1 MTNPNIENQSVSD
14 IFIKSQLSINQLNH
28 ILINNSYIINSID
41 KKGETLLSYAIN
53 NNNYKLCNLLLNNP
67 KLNLYYKDNNGN
79 SYLHLA
85 VKNQNEKIIKKLIEK
100 DTNLNYKNNFGNT
113 PLQMAYE
120 YGNKSIIQLLNN
132 YGMKNLIR
140 NNEHKLKT
148 KSKAKK
154 ITNDNKKS
162 NIALKS
168 NKSEFKL
175 LKYNNKSQ
183 KRKNGNDNINSNNQK
198 DKSMMISK
206 YCKYYKSNPHFL
218 INNKTSNEMNKN
230 NISNSILTSRR
241 RIKNNIKCLK
251 SNLTK
256 DEEGD
261 QISGTNINNLLNYTS
276 KDTKFITDSKE
287 KSNNV
292 EDISSFNISQS
303 SDSKNNCNEK
313 EKNNINRDNNND
325 LRRKYII
332 YDTSYM
338 KDDIEKQNSFENNH
352 KSYINLNK
360 FNTIIQK
367 KYFQLNTDNNYKEN
381 NKKCKLLSNQSNKNN
396 LKKANQIATNKI
408 INKTIGITKLKNQ
421 NSFNNK
427 INIKNNNNSNKKE
440 KKNNKIYHILKKRNL
455 KRGEIFNLSQNK
467 KENKNKNNLN
477 LDYNKERNQIDENG
491 LTMNSSKLLKDF
503 LSQINMG
510 KYISILAF
518 NGFDDINLILEQSKN
533 GNSSIQDSELKEA
546 GIKIP
551 GDRAK
556 ILIRIQEL
564 SNNFGFP
571 IPKEV
576 YYSIKND
583 KNILQDQHIIKLR
596 KWLENLKIEKYLYNF
611 IDNGYNSIELL
622 LIQMISS
629 NPLTNE
635 ILKEEIKID
644 KIGYRSRIINKLKE
658 DSKSFINELKL
669 NMIIVSRDEGKC
681 INKYKNCQCI
691 IL

>member
-1 MTNPNIENQSVSD
+1 MINPNIENQSESN
-14 IFIKSQLSINQLNH
+14 IFIKSQLPINQLNH
-28 ILINNSYIINSID
+28 ILNNNSYIINLID

-53 NNNYKLCNLLLNNP
+53 NNNYKLCDLLLNNP

-85 VKNQNEKIIKKLIEK
+85 VKNQNEKTIKKLIEK
-100 DTNLNYKNNFGNT
+100 DINLNYKNNFGNT
-113 PLQMAYE
+113 PLQIAYE
-120 YGNKSIIQLLNN
+120 YGNKTIIQILNN
-132 YGMKNLIR
+132 YGMNNLIR
-140 NNEHKLKT
+140 NNEHKLGTKVKT
-148 KSKAKK
+148 RKISNNNKK
-154 ITNDNKKS
+154 I
-162 NIALKS
+162 NILAKTLKS

-175 LKYNNKSQ
+175 LKNSIKSP
-183 KRKNGNDNINSNNQK
+183 KRKNANDNINNNNQK
-198 DKSMMISK
+198 DKSMMISQ

-218 INNKTSNEMNKN
+218 IHNKTSNEKKRSNIPNKL
-230 NISNSILTSRR
+230 LTSRR
-241 RIKNNIKCLK
+241 KFKNNIKCFK
-251 SNLTK
+251 NSLTK
-256 DEEGD
+256 DEEREE
-261 QISGTNINNLLNYTS
+261 ISKTDNNLLNYTS
-276 KDTKFITDSKE
+276 KDTKFITDAKE

-292 EDISSFNISQS
+292 EDISSFIISQS
-303 SDSKNNCNEK
+303 SDSKNNYNGK
-313 EKNNINRDNNND
+313 EKNNTIKN

-338 KDDIEKQNSFENNH
+338 KDEREKQNSFENKN
-352 KSYINLNK
+352 KSSINLNK
-360 FNTIIQK
+360 FNTIIQN
-367 KYFQLNTDNNYKEN
+367 KYAQLNTDSNYKEN
-381 NKKCKLLSNQSNKNN
+381 IKYKILNNQSNKKN
-396 LKKANQIATNKI
+396 LKKTNQIITNKI
-408 INKTIGITKLKNQ
+408 INKTIGIVKLKNQ

-427 INIKNNNNSNKKE
+427 INIKNNSNIKE
-440 KKNNKIYHILKKRNL
+440 KKNNKIYYILKKRNL

-467 KENKNKNNLN
+467 KENNNKLY
-477 LDYNKERNQIDENG
+477 LDCNKERNQIDENG

-533 GNSSIQDSELKEA
+533 GSSSIQDSELKEA
-546 GIKIP
+546 GIIIP

-564 SNNFGFP
+564 SNNFEFP

-576 YYSIKND
+576 YYSIKNY
-583 KNILQDQHIIKLR
+583 KNILDDQNIIKLR
-596 KWLENLKIEKYLYNF
+596 KWLENLKIEKYLNNF

-644 KIGYRSRIINKLKE
+644 KVGYRSRIINKLKE
-658 DSKSFINELKL
+658 DSKNFINDLKL
-669 NMIIVSRDEGKC
+669 NMLIVSKDEGEY
-681 INKYKNCQCI
+681 ISKYNNCQCI

>member
-1 MTNPNIENQSVSD
+1 MINPNIENQSESN
-14 IFIKSQLSINQLNH
+14 IFIKSQLPINQLNH
-28 ILINNSYIINSID
+28 ILNNNSYIINLID

-53 NNNYKLCNLLLNNP
+53 NNNYKLCDLLLNNP

-85 VKNQNEKIIKKLIEK
+85 VKNQNEKTIKKLIEK
-100 DTNLNYKNNFGNT
+100 DINLNYKNNFGNT
-113 PLQMAYE
+113 PLQIAYE
-120 YGNKSIIQLLNN
+120 YGNKTIIQILNN
-132 YGMKNLIR
+132 YGMNNLIR
-140 NNEHKLKT
+140 NNEHKLGTKVKT
-148 KSKAKK
+148 RKISNNNKK
-154 ITNDNKKS
+154 I
-162 NIALKS
+162 NILAKTLKS

-175 LKYNNKSQ
+175 LKNSIKSP
-183 KRKNGNDNINSNNQK
+183 KRKNANDNINNNNQK
-198 DKSMMISK
+198 DKSMMISQ

-218 INNKTSNEMNKN
+218 IHNKTSNEKKRSNIPNKL
-230 NISNSILTSRR
+230 LTSRR
-241 RIKNNIKCLK
+241 KFKNNIKCFK
-251 SNLTK
+251 NSLTK
-256 DEEGD
+256 DEEREE
-261 QISGTNINNLLNYTS
+261 ISKTDNNLLNYTS
-276 KDTKFITDSKE
+276 KDTKFITDAKE

-292 EDISSFNISQS
+292 EDISSFIISQS
-303 SDSKNNCNEK
+303 SDSKNNYNGK
-313 EKNNINRDNNND
+313 EKNNTIKN

-338 KDDIEKQNSFENNH
+338 KDEREKQNSFENKN
-352 KSYINLNK
+352 KSSINLNK
-360 FNTIIQK
+360 FNTIIQN
-367 KYFQLNTDNNYKEN
+367 KYAQLNTDSNYKEN
-381 NKKCKLLSNQSNKNN
+381 IKYKILNNQSNKKN
-396 LKKANQIATNKI
+396 LKKTNQIITNKI
-408 INKTIGITKLKNQ
+408 INKTIGIVKLKNQ

-427 INIKNNNNSNKKE
+427 INIKNNNNSNINE
-440 KKNNKIYHILKKRNL
+440 KKNNKIYYILKKRNL

-467 KENKNKNNLN
+467 KENNNKLY
-477 LDYNKERNQIDENG
+477 LDCNKERNQIDENG

-533 GNSSIQDSELKEA
+533 GSSSIQDSELKEA
-546 GIKIP
+546 GIIIP

-564 SNNFGFP
+564 SNNFEFP

-576 YYSIKND
+576 YYSIKNY
-583 KNILQDQHIIKLR
+583 KNILDDQNIIKLR
-596 KWLENLKIEKYLYNF
+596 KWLENLKIEKYLNNF

-622 LIQMISS
+622 FIQMISS

-644 KIGYRSRIINKLKE
+644 KVGYRSRIINKLKE
-658 DSKSFINELKL
+658 DSKNFINDLKL
-669 NMIIVSRDEGKC
+669 NMLIVSKDEGEY
-681 INKYKNCQCI
+681 ISKYNNCQCI

>member
-1 MTNPNIENQSVSD
+1 MINPNIENQSESN
-14 IFIKSQLSINQLNH
+14 IFIKSQLPINQLNH
-28 ILINNSYIINSID
+28 ILNNNSYIINLID

-53 NNNYKLCNLLLNNP
+53 NNNYKLCDLLLNNP

-85 VKNQNEKIIKKLIEK
+85 VKNQNEKTIKKLIEK
-100 DTNLNYKNNFGNT
+100 DINLNYKNNFGNT
-113 PLQMAYE
+113 PLQIAYE
-120 YGNKSIIQLLNN
+120 YGNKTIIQILNN
-132 YGMKNLIR
+132 YGMNNLIR
-140 NNEHKLKT
+140 NNEHKLGTKVKT
-148 KSKAKK
+148 RKISNNNKK
-154 ITNDNKKS
+154 I
-162 NIALKS
+162 NILAKTLKS

-175 LKYNNKSQ
+175 LKNSIKSP
-183 KRKNGNDNINSNNQK
+183 KRKNANDNINNNNQK
-198 DKSMMISK
+198 DKSMMISQ

-218 INNKTSNEMNKN
+218 IHNKTSNEKKRSNIPNKL
-230 NISNSILTSRR
+230 LTSRR
-241 RIKNNIKCLK
+241 KFKNNIKCFK
-251 SNLTK
+251 NSLTK
-256 DEEGD
+256 DEEREE
-261 QISGTNINNLLNYTS
+261 ISKTDNNLLNYTS
-276 KDTKFITDSKE
+276 KDTKFITDAKE

-292 EDISSFNISQS
+292 EDISSFIISQS
-303 SDSKNNCNEK
+303 SDSKNNYNGK
-313 EKNNINRDNNND
+313 EKNNTNNN

-338 KDDIEKQNSFENNH
+338 KDEREKQNSFENKN
-352 KSYINLNK
+352 KSSINLNK
-360 FNTIIQK
+360 FNTIIQN
-367 KYFQLNTDNNYKEN
+367 KYAQLNTDSNYKEN
-381 NKKCKLLSNQSNKNN
+381 IKYKILNNQSNKKN
-396 LKKANQIATNKI
+396 LKKTNQIITNKI
-408 INKTIGITKLKNQ
+408 INKTIGIVKLKNQ

-427 INIKNNNNSNKKE
+427 INIKNNSNIKE
-440 KKNNKIYHILKKRNL
+440 KKNNKIYYILKKRNL

-467 KENKNKNNLN
+467 KENNNKLY
-477 LDYNKERNQIDENG
+477 LDCNKERNQIDENG

-533 GNSSIQDSELKEA
+533 GSSSIQDSELKEA
-546 GIKIP
+546 GIIIP

-564 SNNFGFP
+564 SNNFEFP

-576 YYSIKND
+576 YYSIKNY
-583 KNILQDQHIIKLR
+583 KNILDDQNIIKLR
-596 KWLENLKIEKYLYNF
+596 KWLENLKIEKYLNNF

-644 KIGYRSRIINKLKE
+644 KVGYRSRIINKLKE
-658 DSKSFINELKL
+658 DSKNFINDLKL
-669 NMIIVSRDEGKC
+669 NMLIVSKDEGEY
-681 INKYKNCQCI
+681 ISKYNNCQCI

>member
-1 MTNPNIENQSVSD
+1 MINPNFENKSEPD
-14 IFIKSQLSINQLNH
+14 IFIKSQLPINQLNH
-28 ILINNSYIINSID
+28 ILINSID

-53 NNNYKLCNLLLNNP
+53 NNNYKLCDLLLNNP
-67 KLNLYYKDNNGN
+67 KLNLDYKDNNGN

-85 VKNQNEKIIKKLIEK
+85 VKNQNEKIINNLIEK
-100 DTNLNYKNNFGNT
+100 DINLNNKNNFGKT
-113 PLQMAYE
+113 PLQIAYE
-120 YGNKSIIQLLNN
+120 YGNKSIIKILNN
-132 YGMKNLIR
+132 YAMNILMR
-140 NNEHKLKT
+140 NNEHKLSTKFKT
-148 KSKAKK
+148 R
-154 ITNDNKKS
+154 ITTNYNKKS
-162 NIALKS
+162 NISTKTLKN

-175 LKYNNKSQ
+175 LKYNLKSP
-183 KRKNGNDNINSNNQK
+183 KRNNDNDYINNNNQK
-198 DKSMMISK
+198 ENRMLSK
-206 YCKYYKSNPHFL
+206 YCNFYKSNPHFL
-218 INNKTSNEMNKN
+218 IKSSNEMNRY

-241 RIKNNIKCLK
+241 ENKNNIKSLK

-256 DEEGD
+256 DEEGEE
-261 QISGTNINNLLNYTS
+261 ISKTDNNNLLNYTS
-276 KDTKFITDSKE
+276 KDTKFITDAKE
-287 KSNNV
+287 KSNIV
-292 EDISSFNISQS
+292 DDMSSSFIISQS
-303 SDSKNNCNEK
+303 SDSKNIY
-313 EKNNINRDNNND
+313 NNINRDNNYD
-325 LRRKYII
+325 LKRKYII

-338 KDDIEKQNSFENNH
+338 KDERENIN

-360 FNTIIQK
+360 FNTIIQN
-367 KYFQLNTDNNYKEN
+367 KYFQLNTDNNNYKEN
-381 NKKCKLLSNQSNKNN
+381 NNYKIYQTNKNN
-396 LKKANQIATNKI
+396 LKKSNQINKNKI

-421 NSFNNK
+421 NSFNSK
-427 INIKNNNNSNKKE
+427 INTKINNSNKKE
-440 KKNNKIYHILKKRNL
+440 KKNIKIYHILKKRNL

-467 KENKNKNNLN
+467 KDNKNK
-477 LDYNKERNQIDENG
+477 IDENG
-491 LTMNSSKLLKDF
+491 LTLNSSKLLKDF
-503 LSQINMG
+503 LSQINMD
-510 KYISILAF
+510 KYISLLAF
-518 NGFDDINLILEQSKN
+518 NGFDDINLILQSKN

-564 SNNFGFP
+564 SHNFDFK

-583 KNILQDQHIIKLR
+583 KNIIDDQNIIKLR
-596 KWLENLKIEKYLYNF
+596 KWLENLKIEKYLNNF

-669 NMIIVSRDEGKC
+669 NVLIVSRDDEGKC
-681 INKYKNCQCI
+681 ASKYNNCQCI

>member
-1 MTNPNIENQSVSD
+1 MTNPNFENKSEPD
-14 IFIKSQLSINQLNH
+14 IFIKSQLPINQLNH

-53 NNNYKLCNLLLNNP
+53 NNNYKLCDLLLNNP
-67 KLNLYYKDNNGN
+67 KLNLDYKDNNGN

-85 VKNQNEKIIKKLIEK
+85 VKNQNEKIINNLIEK
-100 DTNLNYKNNFGNT
+100 DINLNNKNNFGKT
-113 PLQMAYE
+113 PLQIAYE
-120 YGNKSIIQLLNN
+120 YGNKSIIKILNN
-132 YGMKNLIR
+132 YAMNILMR
-140 NNEHKLKT
+140 NNEHKLSTKFKT
-148 KSKAKK
+148 RKT
-154 ITNDNKKS
+154 TNDNKKS
-162 NIALKS
+162 NISTKTLKN

-175 LKYNNKSQ
+175 LKYNLKSP
-183 KRKNGNDNINSNNQK
+183 KRNNDNDYINNNNQK
-198 DKSMMISK
+198 ENRMLSK
-206 YCKYYKSNPHFL
+206 YCNFYKSNPHFL
-218 INNKTSNEMNKN
+218 IKSSNEMNRY

-241 RIKNNIKCLK
+241 ENKNNIKSLK

-256 DEEGD
+256 DEEGEE
-261 QISGTNINNLLNYTS
+261 ISKTDNNNLLNYTS
-276 KDTKFITDSKE
+276 KDTKFITDAKE
-287 KSNNV
+287 KSNIV
-292 EDISSFNISQS
+292 DDMSSSFIISQS
-303 SDSKNNCNEK
+303 SDSKNIY
-313 EKNNINRDNNND
+313 NNINRDNNYD
-325 LRRKYII
+325 LKRKYII

-338 KDDIEKQNSFENNH
+338 KDERENIN

-360 FNTIIQK
+360 FNTIIQN
-367 KYFQLNTDNNYKEN
+367 KYFQLNTDNNNYKEN
-381 NKKCKLLSNQSNKNN
+381 NNYKIYQTNKNN
-396 LKKANQIATNKI
+396 LKKSNQINKNKI

-421 NSFNNK
+421 NSFNSK
-427 INIKNNNNSNKKE
+427 INTKINNSNKKE
-440 KKNNKIYHILKKRNL
+440 KKNIKIYHILKKRNL

-467 KENKNKNNLN
+467 KDNKNK
-477 LDYNKERNQIDENG
+477 IDENG
-491 LTMNSSKLLKDF
+491 LTLNSSKLLKDF
-503 LSQINMG
+503 LSQINMD
-510 KYISILAF
+510 KYISLLAF

-564 SNNFGFP
+564 SHNFDFK

-583 KNILQDQHIIKLR
+583 KNIIDDQNIIKLR
-596 KWLENLKIEKYLYNF
+596 KWLENLKIEKYLNNF

-669 NMIIVSRDEGKC
+669 NVLIVSRDDEGKC
-681 INKYKNCQCI
+681 ASKYNNCQCI

>member
-1 MTNPNIENQSVSD
+1 MTNPNFENKTEPD
-14 IFIKSQLSINQLNH
+14 IFIKSQLPINQLNH

-53 NNNYKLCNLLLNNP
+53 NNNYKLCDLLLNNP
-67 KLNLYYKDNNGN
+67 KLNLDYKDNNGN

-85 VKNQNEKIIKKLIEK
+85 VKNQNEKIINNLIEK
-100 DTNLNYKNNFGNT
+100 DINLNNKNNFGKT
-113 PLQMAYE
+113 PLQIAYE
-120 YGNKSIIQLLNN
+120 YGNKSIIKILNN
-132 YGMKNLIR
+132 YAMNILMR
-140 NNEHKLKT
+140 NNEHKLSTKFKT
-148 KSKAKK
+148 RKT
-154 ITNDNKKS
+154 TNDNKKS
-162 NIALKS
+162 NISTKTLKN

-175 LKYNNKSQ
+175 LKYNLKSP
-183 KRKNGNDNINSNNQK
+183 KRNNDNDYINNNNQK
-198 DKSMMISK
+198 ENRMLSK
-206 YCKYYKSNPHFL
+206 YCNFYKSNPHFL
-218 INNKTSNEMNKN
+218 IKSSNEMNRY

-241 RIKNNIKCLK
+241 ENKNNIKSLK

-256 DEEGD
+256 DEEGEE
-261 QISGTNINNLLNYTS
+261 ISKTDNNNLLNYTS
-276 KDTKFITDSKE
+276 KDTKFITDAKE
-287 KSNNV
+287 KSNIV
-292 EDISSFNISQS
+292 DDMSSSFIISQS
-303 SDSKNNCNEK
+303 SDSKNIY
-313 EKNNINRDNNND
+313 NNINRDNNYD
-325 LRRKYII
+325 LKRKYII

-338 KDDIEKQNSFENNH
+338 KDERENIN

-360 FNTIIQK
+360 FNTIIQN
-367 KYFQLNTDNNYKEN
+367 KYFQLNTDNNNYKEN
-381 NKKCKLLSNQSNKNN
+381 NNYKIYQTNKNN
-396 LKKANQIATNKI
+396 LKKSNQINKNKI

-421 NSFNNK
+421 NSFNSK
-427 INIKNNNNSNKKE
+427 INTKINNSNKKE
-440 KKNNKIYHILKKRNL
+440 KKNIKIYHILKKRNL

-467 KENKNKNNLN
+467 KDNKNK
-477 LDYNKERNQIDENG
+477 IDENG
-491 LTMNSSKLLKDF
+491 LTLNSSKLLKDF
-503 LSQINMG
+503 LSQINMD
-510 KYISILAF
+510 KYISLLAF

-551 GDRAK
+551 GDIAK

-564 SNNFGFP
+564 SHNFDFK

-583 KNILQDQHIIKLR
+583 KNIIDDQNIIKLR
-596 KWLENLKIEKYLYNF
+596 KWLENLKIEKYLNNF

-669 NMIIVSRDEGKC
+669 NVLIVSRDDEGKC
-681 INKYKNCQCI
+681 ASKYNNCQCI

>member
-1 MTNPNIENQSVSD
+1 MTNPNFENKSEPD
-14 IFIKSQLSINQLNH
+14 IFIKSQLPINQLNH

-53 NNNYKLCNLLLNNP
+53 NNNYKLCDLLLNNP
-67 KLNLYYKDNNGN
+67 KLNLDYIDNNGN

-85 VKNQNEKIIKKLIEK
+85 VKNQNEKIINNLIEK
-100 DTNLNYKNNFGNT
+100 DINLNNKNNFGKT
-113 PLQMAYE
+113 PLQIAYE
-120 YGNKSIIQLLNN
+120 YGNKSIIKILNN
-132 YGMKNLIR
+132 YAMNILMR
-140 NNEHKLKT
+140 NNEHKLSTKFKT
-148 KSKAKK
+148 RKT
-154 ITNDNKKS
+154 TNDNKKS
-162 NIALKS
+162 NISTKTLKN

-175 LKYNNKSQ
+175 LKYNLKSP
-183 KRKNGNDNINSNNQK
+183 KRNNDNDYINNNNQK
-198 DKSMMISK
+198 ENRMLSK
-206 YCKYYKSNPHFL
+206 YCNFYKSNPHFL
-218 INNKTSNEMNKN
+218 IKSSNEMNRY

-241 RIKNNIKCLK
+241 ENKNNIKSLK

-256 DEEGD
+256 DEEGEE
-261 QISGTNINNLLNYTS
+261 ISKTDNNNLLNYTS
-276 KDTKFITDSKE
+276 KDTKFITDAKE
-287 KSNNV
+287 KSNIV
-292 EDISSFNISQS
+292 DDMSSSFIISQS
-303 SDSKNNCNEK
+303 SDSKNIY
-313 EKNNINRDNNND
+313 NNINRDNNYD
-325 LRRKYII
+325 LKRKYII

-338 KDDIEKQNSFENNH
+338 KDERENIN

-360 FNTIIQK
+360 FNTIIQN
-367 KYFQLNTDNNYKEN
+367 KYFQLNTDNNNYKEN
-381 NKKCKLLSNQSNKNN
+381 NNYKIYQTNKNN
-396 LKKANQIATNKI
+396 LKKSNQINKNKI

-421 NSFNNK
+421 NSFNSK
-427 INIKNNNNSNKKE
+427 INTKINNSNKKE
-440 KKNNKIYHILKKRNL
+440 KKNIKIYHILKKRNL

-467 KENKNKNNLN
+467 KDNKNK
-477 LDYNKERNQIDENG
+477 IDENG
-491 LTMNSSKLLKDF
+491 LTLNSSKLLKDF
-503 LSQINMG
+503 LSQINMD
-510 KYISILAF
+510 KYISLLAF

-564 SNNFGFP
+564 SHNFDFK

-583 KNILQDQHIIKLR
+583 KNIIDDQNIIKLR
-596 KWLENLKIEKYLYNF
+596 KWLENLKIEKYLNNF

-669 NMIIVSRDEGKC
+669 NVLIVSRDDEGKC
-681 INKYKNCQCI
+681 VSKYNNCQCI

>member
-1 MTNPNIENQSVSD
+1 MINPNIENQSESN
-14 IFIKSQLSINQLNH
+14 IFIKSQLPINQLNH
-28 ILINNSYIINSID
+28 ILNNNSYIINLID

-53 NNNYKLCNLLLNNP
+53 NNNYKLCDLLLNNP

-85 VKNQNEKIIKKLIEK
+85 VKNQNEKTIKKLIEK
-100 DTNLNYKNNFGNT
+100 DINLNYKNNFGNT
-113 PLQMAYE
+113 PLQIAYE
-120 YGNKSIIQLLNN
+120 YGNKSIIQILNN
-132 YGMKNLIR
+132 YGMNNLIR
-140 NNEHKLKT
+140 NNEHKLGTKVKT
-148 KSKAKK
+148 RKISNNNKK
-154 ITNDNKKS
+154 I
-162 NIALKS
+162 NILAKTLKS

-175 LKYNNKSQ
+175 LKNSIKSP
-183 KRKNGNDNINSNNQK
+183 KRKNANDNINNNNQK
-198 DKSMMISK
+198 DKSMMISQ

-218 INNKTSNEMNKN
+218 IHNKTSNEKKRS
-230 NISNSILTSRR
+230 NIPNTLLTSRR
-241 RIKNNIKCLK
+241 KFKNNIKSFK
-251 SNLTK
+251 NSLTK
-256 DEEGD
+256 DEEREEVSKTD
-261 QISGTNINNLLNYTS
+261 NNLLNYTS
-276 KDTKFITDSKE
+276 KDTKFITDAKE

-292 EDISSFNISQS
+292 EDISSFIISQS
-303 SDSKNNCNEK
+303 SDSKNNYNGK
-313 EKNNINRDNNND
+313 EKNNTNTDNNNF
-325 LRRKYII
+325 RRKYII
-332 YDTSYM
+332 YNTSYM
-338 KDDIEKQNSFENNH
+338 KDEREKLNSFENKN
-352 KSYINLNK
+352 KSSINLNK
-360 FNTIIQK
+360 FNTIIQN
-367 KYFQLNTDNNYKEN
+367 KYAQLNTDSNYKEN
-381 NKKCKLLSNQSNKNN
+381 IKYKILNNQSNKKN
-396 LKKANQIATNKI
+396 LKKTNQINTNKI
-408 INKTIGITKLKNQ
+408 INKTIGIVKLKNQ

-427 INIKNNNNSNKKE
+427 INIKNNNNSNIKE
-440 KKNNKIYHILKKRNL
+440 KKNNKIYYILKKRNL

-467 KENKNKNNLN
+467 KENNNKLY

-533 GNSSIQDSELKEA
+533 GSSSIQDSELKEA
-546 GIKIP
+546 GIIIP

-564 SNNFGFP
+564 SNNFEFP

-576 YYSIKND
+576 YYSIKNY
-583 KNILQDQHIIKLR
+583 KNILDDQNIIKLR
-596 KWLENLKIEKYLYNF
+596 KWLENLKIEKYLNNF

-644 KIGYRSRIINKLKE
+644 KVGYRSRIINKLKE
-658 DSKSFINELKL
+658 DSKNFINDLKL
-669 NMIIVSRDEGKC
+669 NMLIVSKDEGEY
-681 INKYKNCQCI
+681 ISKYNNCQCI

>member
-1 MTNPNIENQSVSD
+1 MINPNIENQSESN
-14 IFIKSQLSINQLNH
+14 IFIKSQLPINQLNH
-28 ILINNSYIINSID
+28 ILNNNSYIINLID

-53 NNNYKLCNLLLNNP
+53 NNNYKLCDLLLNNP

-85 VKNQNEKIIKKLIEK
+85 VKNQNEKTIKKLIEK
-100 DTNLNYKNNFGNT
+100 DINLNYKNNFGKT
-113 PLQMAYE
+113 PLQIAYE
-120 YGNKSIIQLLNN
+120 YGNKTIIQILNN
-132 YGMKNLIR
+132 YGMNNLIR
-140 NNEHKLKT
+140 NNEHKLGTKVKT
-148 KSKAKK
+148 RKISNNNKK
-154 ITNDNKKS
+154 I
-162 NIALKS
+162 NILAKTLKS

-175 LKYNNKSQ
+175 LKNSIKSP
-183 KRKNGNDNINSNNQK
+183 KRKNANDNINNNNQK
-198 DKSMMISK
+198 DKSMMISQ

-218 INNKTSNEMNKN
+218 IHNKTSNEKKRN
-230 NISNSILTSRR
+230 NIPNKLLTSRR
-241 RIKNNIKCLK
+241 KFKNNIKCFK
-251 SNLTK
+251 NSLTK
-256 DEEGD
+256 DEEREE
-261 QISGTNINNLLNYTS
+261 ISKTDNNLLNYTS
-276 KDTKFITDSKE
+276 KDTKFITDAKE

-292 EDISSFNISQS
+292 EDISSFIISQS
-303 SDSKNNCNEK
+303 SDSKNNYNGK
-313 EKNNINRDNNND
+313 EKNNTNTDNNN

-338 KDDIEKQNSFENNH
+338 KDEREKQNSFENKN
-352 KSYINLNK
+352 KSSINLNK
-360 FNTIIQK
+360 FNTIIQN
-367 KYFQLNTDNNYKEN
+367 KYAQLNTDSNYKEN
-381 NKKCKLLSNQSNKNN
+381 IKYKILNNQSNKKN
-396 LKKANQIATNKI
+396 LKKTNQITTNKI
-408 INKTIGITKLKNQ
+408 INKTIGIVKLKNQ

-427 INIKNNNNSNKKE
+427 INIKNNNNSNIKE
-440 KKNNKIYHILKKRNL
+440 KKNNKIYYILKKRNL

-467 KENKNKNNLN
+467 KENNNKLY
-477 LDYNKERNQIDENG
+477 LDCNKERNQIDENG

-533 GNSSIQDSELKEA
+533 GSSSIQDSELKEA
-546 GIKIP
+546 GIIIP

-564 SNNFGFP
+564 SNNFEFP

-576 YYSIKND
+576 YYSIKNY
-583 KNILQDQHIIKLR
+583 KNILDDQNIIKLR
-596 KWLENLKIEKYLYNF
+596 KWLENLKIEKYLNNF

-622 LIQMISS
+622 FIQMISS

-644 KIGYRSRIINKLKE
+644 KVGYRSRIINKLKE
-658 DSKSFINELKL
+658 DSKNFINDLKL
-669 NMIIVSRDEGKC
+669 NMLIVSKDEGEY
-681 INKYKNCQCI
+681 ISKYNNCQCI

>member
-1 MTNPNIENQSVSD
+1 MTNPNFENKSEPD
-14 IFIKSQLSINQLNH
+14 IFIKSQLPINQLNH

-53 NNNYKLCNLLLNNP
+53 NNNYKLCDLLLNNP
-67 KLNLYYKDNNGN
+67 KLNLDYKDNNGN

-85 VKNQNEKIIKKLIEK
+85 VKNQNEKIINNLIEK
-100 DTNLNYKNNFGNT
+100 DINLNNKNNFGKT
-113 PLQMAYE
+113 PLQIAYE
-120 YGNKSIIQLLNN
+120 YGNKSIIKILNN
-132 YGMKNLIR
+132 YAMNILMR
-140 NNEHKLKT
+140 NNEHKLSTKFKT
-148 KSKAKK
+148 RKT
-154 ITNDNKKS
+154 TNDNKKS
-162 NIALKS
+162 NISTKTLKN

-175 LKYNNKSQ
+175 LKYNLKSP
-183 KRKNGNDNINSNNQK
+183 KRNNDNDYINNNNQK
-198 DKSMMISK
+198 ENRMLSK
-206 YCKYYKSNPHFL
+206 YCNFYKSNPHFL
-218 INNKTSNEMNKN
+218 IKSSNEMNRY

-241 RIKNNIKCLK
+241 ENKNNIKSLK

-256 DEEGD
+256 DEEGEE
-261 QISGTNINNLLNYTS
+261 ISKTDNNNLLNYTS
-276 KDTKFITDSKE
+276 KDTKFITDAKE
-287 KSNNV
+287 KSNIV
-292 EDISSFNISQS
+292 DDMSSSFIISQS
-303 SDSKNNCNEK
+303 SDSKNIY
-313 EKNNINRDNNND
+313 NNINRDNNYD
-325 LRRKYII
+325 LKRKYII

-338 KDDIEKQNSFENNH
+338 KDERENIN

-360 FNTIIQK
+360 FNTIIQN
-367 KYFQLNTDNNYKEN
+367 KYFQLNTDNNNYKEN
-381 NKKCKLLSNQSNKNN
+381 NNYKIYQTNKNN
-396 LKKANQIATNKI
+396 LKKSNQINKNKI

-421 NSFNNK
+421 NSFNSK
-427 INIKNNNNSNKKE
+427 INTKINNSNKKE
-440 KKNNKIYHILKKRNL
+440 KKNIKIYHILKKRNL

-467 KENKNKNNLN
+467 KDNKNK
-477 LDYNKERNQIDENG
+477 IDENG
-491 LTMNSSKLLKDF
+491 LTLNSSKLLKDF
-503 LSQINMG
+503 LSQINMD
-510 KYISILAF
+510 KYISLLAF

-564 SNNFGFP
+564 SHNFDFK

-583 KNILQDQHIIKLR
+583 KNIIDDQNIIKLR
-596 KWLENLKIEKYLYNF
+596 KWLENLKIEKYLNNF

-669 NMIIVSRDEGKC
+669 NVLIVSRDDEGKC
-681 INKYKNCQCI
+681 ARKYNNCQCI

>member
-1 MTNPNIENQSVSD
+1 MINPNIENQSESN
-14 IFIKSQLSINQLNH
+14 IFIKSQIPINQLNH
-28 ILINNSYIINSID
+28 ILNNNSYIINLID

-53 NNNYKLCNLLLNNP
+53 NNNYKLCDLLLNNP

-85 VKNQNEKIIKKLIEK
+85 VKNQNEKTIKKLIEK
-100 DTNLNYKNNFGNT
+100 DINLNYKNNFGNT
-113 PLQMAYE
+113 PLQIAYE
-120 YGNKSIIQLLNN
+120 YGNKTIIQILNN
-132 YGMKNLIR
+132 YGMNNLIR
-140 NNEHKLKT
+140 NNEHKLGTKVKT
-148 KSKAKK
+148 RKISNNNKK
-154 ITNDNKKS
+154 I
-162 NIALKS
+162 NILAKTLKS

-175 LKYNNKSQ
+175 LKNSIKSP
-183 KRKNGNDNINSNNQK
+183 KRKNANDNINNNNQK
-198 DKSMMISK
+198 DKSMMISQ

-218 INNKTSNEMNKN
+218 IHNKTSNEKKRSNIPNKL
-230 NISNSILTSRR
+230 LTSRR
-241 RIKNNIKCLK
+241 KFKNNIKCFK
-251 SNLTK
+251 NSLTK
-256 DEEGD
+256 DEEREE
-261 QISGTNINNLLNYTS
+261 ISKTDNNLLNYTS
-276 KDTKFITDSKE
+276 KDTKFITDAKE

-292 EDISSFNISQS
+292 EDISSFIISQS
-303 SDSKNNCNEK
+303 SDSKNNYNGK
-313 EKNNINRDNNND
+313 EKNNTNNN

-338 KDDIEKQNSFENNH
+338 KDEREKQNSFENKN
-352 KSYINLNK
+352 KSSINLNK
-360 FNTIIQK
+360 FNTIIQN
-367 KYFQLNTDNNYKEN
+367 KYAQLNTDSNYKEN
-381 NKKCKLLSNQSNKNN
+381 IKYKILNNQSNKKN
-396 LKKANQIATNKI
+396 LKKTNQIITNKI
-408 INKTIGITKLKNQ
+408 INKTIGIVKLKNQ

-427 INIKNNNNSNKKE
+427 INIKNNSNIKE
-440 KKNNKIYHILKKRNL
+440 KKNNKIYYILKKRNL

-467 KENKNKNNLN
+467 KENNNKLY
-477 LDYNKERNQIDENG
+477 LDCNKERNQIDENG

-533 GNSSIQDSELKEA
+533 GSSSIQDSELKEA
-546 GIKIP
+546 GIIIP

-564 SNNFGFP
+564 SNNFEFP

-576 YYSIKND
+576 YYSIKNY
-583 KNILQDQHIIKLR
+583 KNILDDQNIIKLR
-596 KWLENLKIEKYLYNF
+596 KWLENLKIEKYLNNF

-644 KIGYRSRIINKLKE
+644 KVGYRSRIINKLKE
-658 DSKSFINELKL
+658 DSKNFINDLKL
-669 NMIIVSRDEGKC
+669 NMLIVSKDEGEY
-681 INKYKNCQCI
+681 ISKYNNCQCI

>member
-1 MTNPNIENQSVSD
+1 MINPNIENQSESN
-14 IFIKSQLSINQLNH
+14 IFIKSQLPINQLNH
-28 ILINNSYIINSID
+28 ILNNNSYIINLID

-53 NNNYKLCNLLLNNP
+53 NNNYKLCDLLLNNP

-85 VKNQNEKIIKKLIEK
+85 VKNQNEKTIKKLIEK
-100 DTNLNYKNNFGNT
+100 DINLNYKNNFGNT
-113 PLQMAYE
+113 PLQIAYE
-120 YGNKSIIQLLNN
+120 YGNKTIIQILNN
-132 YGMKNLIR
+132 YGMNNLIR
-140 NNEHKLKT
+140 NNEHKLGTKVKT
-148 KSKAKK
+148 RKISNNNKK
-154 ITNDNKKS
+154 I
-162 NIALKS
+162 NILAKTLKS

-175 LKYNNKSQ
+175 LKNSIKSP
-183 KRKNGNDNINSNNQK
+183 KRKNANDNINNNNQK
-198 DKSMMISK
+198 DKSMMISQ

-218 INNKTSNEMNKN
+218 IHNKTSNEKKRSNIPNKL
-230 NISNSILTSRR
+230 LTSRR
-241 RIKNNIKCLK
+241 KFKNNIKCFK
-251 SNLTK
+251 NSLTK
-256 DEEGD
+256 DEEREE
-261 QISGTNINNLLNYTS
+261 ISKTDNNLLNYTS
-276 KDTKFITDSKE
+276 KDTKFITDAKE

-292 EDISSFNISQS
+292 EDISSFIISQS
-303 SDSKNNCNEK
+303 SDSKNNYNGK
-313 EKNNINRDNNND
+313 EKNNTIKN

-338 KDDIEKQNSFENNH
+338 KDEREKQNSFENKN
-352 KSYINLNK
+352 KSSINLNK
-360 FNTIIQK
+360 FNTIIQN
-367 KYFQLNTDNNYKEN
+367 KYAQLNTDSNYKEN
-381 NKKCKLLSNQSNKNN
+381 IKYKILNNQSNKKN
-396 LKKANQIATNKI
+396 LKKTNQIITNKI
-408 INKTIGITKLKNQ
+408 INKTIGIVKLKNQ

-427 INIKNNNNSNKKE
+427 INIKNNNNSNINE
-440 KKNNKIYHILKKRNL
+440 KKNNKIYYILKKRNL

-467 KENKNKNNLN
+467 KENNNKLY
-477 LDYNKERNQIDENG
+477 LDCNKERNQIDENG

-533 GNSSIQDSELKEA
+533 GSSSIQDSELKEA
-546 GIKIP
+546 GIIIP

-564 SNNFGFP
+564 SNNFEFP

-576 YYSIKND
+576 YYSIKNY
-583 KNILQDQHIIKLR
+583 KNILDDQNIIKLR
-596 KWLENLKIEKYLYNF
+596 KWLENLKIEKYLNNF

-644 KIGYRSRIINKLKE
+644 KVGYRSRIINKLKE
-658 DSKSFINELKL
+658 DSKNFINDLKL
-669 NMIIVSRDEGKC
+669 NMLIVSKDEGEY
-681 INKYKNCQCI
+681 ISKYNNCQCI

>member
-1 MTNPNIENQSVSD
+1 MTNPNFENKSEPD
-14 IFIKSQLSINQLNH
+14 IFIKSQLPINQLNH

-53 NNNYKLCNLLLNNP
+53 NNNYKLCDLLLNNP
-67 KLNLYYKDNNGN
+67 KLNLDYIDNNGN

-85 VKNQNEKIIKKLIEK
+85 VKNQNEKIINNLIEK
-100 DTNLNYKNNFGNT
+100 DINLNNKNNFGKT
-113 PLQMAYE
+113 PLQIAYE
-120 YGNKSIIQLLNN
+120 YGNKSIIKILNN
-132 YGMKNLIR
+132 YAMNILMR
-140 NNEHKLKT
+140 NNEHKLSTKFKT
-148 KSKAKK
+148 RKT
-154 ITNDNKKS
+154 TNDNKKS
-162 NIALKS
+162 NISTKTLKN

-175 LKYNNKSQ
+175 LKYNLKSP
-183 KRKNGNDNINSNNQK
+183 KRNNDNDYINNNNQK
-198 DKSMMISK
+198 ENRMLSK
-206 YCKYYKSNPHFL
+206 YCNFYKSNPHFL
-218 INNKTSNEMNKN
+218 IKSSNEMNRY

-241 RIKNNIKCLK
+241 ENKNNIKSLK

-256 DEEGD
+256 DEEGEE
-261 QISGTNINNLLNYTS
+261 ISKTDNNNLLNYTS
-276 KDTKFITDSKE
+276 KDTKFITDAKE
-287 KSNNV
+287 KSNIV
-292 EDISSFNISQS
+292 DDMSSSFIISQS
-303 SDSKNNCNEK
+303 SDSKNIY
-313 EKNNINRDNNND
+313 NNINRDNNYD
-325 LRRKYII
+325 LKRKYII

-338 KDDIEKQNSFENNH
+338 KDERENIN

-360 FNTIIQK
+360 FNTIIQN
-367 KYFQLNTDNNYKEN
+367 KYFQLNTDNNNYKEN
-381 NKKCKLLSNQSNKNN
+381 NNYKIYQTNKNN
-396 LKKANQIATNKI
+396 LKKSNQINKNKI

-421 NSFNNK
+421 NSFNSK
-427 INIKNNNNSNKKE
+427 INTKINNSNKKE
-440 KKNNKIYHILKKRNL
+440 KKNIKIYHILKKRNL

-467 KENKNKNNLN
+467 KDNKNK
-477 LDYNKERNQIDENG
+477 IDENG
-491 LTMNSSKLLKDF
+491 LTLNSSKLLKDF
-503 LSQINMG
+503 LSQINMD
-510 KYISILAF
+510 KYISLLAF

-564 SNNFGFP
+564 SYNFDFK

-583 KNILQDQHIIKLR
+583 KNIIDDQNIIKLR
-596 KWLENLKIEKYLYNF
+596 KWLENLKIEKYLNNF

-669 NMIIVSRDEGKC
+669 NVLIVSRDDEGKC
-681 INKYKNCQCI
+681 ASKYNNCQCI

>member
-1 MTNPNIENQSVSD
+1 MINPNIENQSESN
-14 IFIKSQLSINQLNH
+14 IFIKSQLPINQLNH
-28 ILINNSYIINSID
+28 ILNNNSYIINLID

-53 NNNYKLCNLLLNNP
+53 NNNYKLCDLLLNNP

-85 VKNQNEKIIKKLIEK
+85 VKNQNEKTIKKLIEK
-100 DTNLNYKNNFGNT
+100 DINLNYKNNFGNT
-113 PLQMAYE
+113 PLQIAYE
-120 YGNKSIIQLLNN
+120 YGNKTIIQILNN
-132 YGMKNLIR
+132 YGMNNLIR
-140 NNEHKLKT
+140 NNEHKLGTKVKT
-148 KSKAKK
+148 RKISNNNKK
-154 ITNDNKKS
+154 I
-162 NIALKS
+162 NILAKTLKS

-175 LKYNNKSQ
+175 LKNSIKSP
-183 KRKNGNDNINSNNQK
+183 KRKNANDNINNNNQK
-198 DKSMMISK
+198 DKSMMISQ

-218 INNKTSNEMNKN
+218 IHNKTSNEKKRS
-230 NISNSILTSRR
+230 NIPNTLLTSRR
-241 RIKNNIKCLK
+241 KFKNNIKCFK
-251 SNLTK
+251 NSLTK
-256 DEEGD
+256 DEEREE
-261 QISGTNINNLLNYTS
+261 ISKTDNNLLNYTS
-276 KDTKFITDSKE
+276 KDTKFITDAKE

-292 EDISSFNISQS
+292 EDISSFIISQS
-303 SDSKNNCNEK
+303 SDSKNNYNGK
-313 EKNNINRDNNND
+313 EKNNTNNN

-338 KDDIEKQNSFENNH
+338 KDEREKQNSFENKN
-352 KSYINLNK
+352 KSSINLNK
-360 FNTIIQK
+360 FNTIIQN
-367 KYFQLNTDNNYKEN
+367 KYAQLNTDSNYKEN
-381 NKKCKLLSNQSNKNN
+381 IKYKILNNQSNKKN
-396 LKKANQIATNKI
+396 LKKTNQINTNKI
-408 INKTIGITKLKNQ
+408 INKTIGIVKLKNQ

-427 INIKNNNNSNKKE
+427 INIKNNNNSNIKE
-440 KKNNKIYHILKKRNL
+440 KKNNKIYYILKKRNL
-455 KRGEIFNLSQNK
+455 KRGEILNLSQNK
-467 KENKNKNNLN
+467 KENKNKLY
-477 LDYNKERNQIDENG
+477 LDCNKERNQIDENG

-533 GNSSIQDSELKEA
+533 GSSSIQDSELKEA
-546 GIKIP
+546 GIIIP

-564 SNNFGFP
+564 SNNFEFP

-576 YYSIKND
+576 YYSIKNY
-583 KNILQDQHIIKLR
+583 KNILDDQNIIKLR
-596 KWLENLKIEKYLYNF
+596 KWLENLKIEKYLNNF

-644 KIGYRSRIINKLKE
+644 KVGYRSRIINKLKE
-658 DSKSFINELKL
+658 DSKNFINDLKL
-669 NMIIVSRDEGKC
+669 NMLIVSKDEGEY
-681 INKYKNCQCI
+681 ISKYNNCQCI

>member
-1 MTNPNIENQSVSD
+1 MINPNIENQSESN
-14 IFIKSQLSINQLNH
+14 IFIKSQLPINQLNH
-28 ILINNSYIINSID
+28 ILNNNSYIINLID

-53 NNNYKLCNLLLNNP
+53 NNNYKLCDLLLNNP

-85 VKNQNEKIIKKLIEK
+85 VKNQNEKTIKKLIEK
-100 DTNLNYKNNFGNT
+100 DINLNYKNNFGNT
-113 PLQMAYE
+113 PLQIAYE
-120 YGNKSIIQLLNN
+120 YGNKSIIQILNN
-132 YGMKNLIR
+132 YGMNNLIR
-140 NNEHKLKT
+140 NNEHKLATKVKT
-148 KSKAKK
+148 RKISNNNKK
-154 ITNDNKKS
+154 I
-162 NIALKS
+162 NILAKTLKS

-175 LKYNNKSQ
+175 LKNSIKSP
-183 KRKNGNDNINSNNQK
+183 KRKNANDNINNNNQK
-198 DKSMMISK
+198 DKSMMISQ

-218 INNKTSNEMNKN
+218 IHNKTSNEKKRS
-230 NISNSILTSRR
+230 NIPNTLLTSRR
-241 RIKNNIKCLK
+241 KFKNNIKSFK
-251 SNLTK
+251 NSLTK
-256 DEEGD
+256 DEEREEVSKTD
-261 QISGTNINNLLNYTS
+261 NNLLNYTS
-276 KDTKFITDSKE
+276 KDTKFITDAKE

-292 EDISSFNISQS
+292 EDISSFIISQS
-303 SDSKNNCNEK
+303 SDSKNNYNGK
-313 EKNNINRDNNND
+313 EKNNTNTDNNNF
-325 LRRKYII
+325 RRKYII
-332 YDTSYM
+332 YNTSYM
-338 KDDIEKQNSFENNH
+338 KDEREKLNSFENKN
-352 KSYINLNK
+352 KSSINLNK
-360 FNTIIQK
+360 FNTIIQN
-367 KYFQLNTDNNYKEN
+367 KYAQLNTDSNYKEN
-381 NKKCKLLSNQSNKNN
+381 IKYKILNNQSNKKN
-396 LKKANQIATNKI
+396 LKKTNQINTNKI
-408 INKTIGITKLKNQ
+408 INKTIGIVKLKNQ

-427 INIKNNNNSNKKE
+427 INIKNNSNIKE
-440 KKNNKIYHILKKRNL
+440 KKNNKIYYILKKRNL

-467 KENKNKNNLN
+467 KENNNKLY

-533 GNSSIQDSELKEA
+533 GSSSIQDSELKEA
-546 GIKIP
+546 GIIIP

-564 SNNFGFP
+564 SNNFEFP

-576 YYSIKND
+576 YYSIKNY
-583 KNILQDQHIIKLR
+583 KNILDDQNIIKLR
-596 KWLENLKIEKYLYNF
+596 KWLENLKIEKYLNNF

-644 KIGYRSRIINKLKE
+644 KVGYRSRIINKLKE
-658 DSKSFINELKL
+658 DSKNFINDLKL
-669 NMIIVSRDEGKC
+669 NMLIVSKDEGEY
-681 INKYKNCQCI
+681 ISKYNNCQCI

>member
-1 MTNPNIENQSVSD
+1 MINPNIENQSESN
-14 IFIKSQLSINQLNH
+14 IFIKSQLPINQLNH
-28 ILINNSYIINSID
+28 ILNNNSYIINLID

-53 NNNYKLCNLLLNNP
+53 NNNYKLCDLLLNNP

-85 VKNQNEKIIKKLIEK
+85 VKNQNEKTIKKLIEK
-100 DTNLNYKNNFGNT
+100 DINLNYKNNFGNT
-113 PLQMAYE
+113 PLQIAYE
-120 YGNKSIIQLLNN
+120 YGNKTIIQILNN
-132 YGMKNLIR
+132 YGMNNLIR
-140 NNEHKLKT
+140 NNEHKLGTKVKT
-148 KSKAKK
+148 RKISNNNKK
-154 ITNDNKKS
+154 I
-162 NIALKS
+162 NILAKTLKS

-175 LKYNNKSQ
+175 LKNSIKSP
-183 KRKNGNDNINSNNQK
+183 KRKNANDNINNNNQK
-198 DKSMMISK
+198 DKSMMISQ

-218 INNKTSNEMNKN
+218 IHNKTSNEKKRSNIPNKL
-230 NISNSILTSRR
+230 LTSRR
-241 RIKNNIKCLK
+241 KFKNNIKCFK
-251 SNLTK
+251 NSLTK
-256 DEEGD
+256 DEEREE
-261 QISGTNINNLLNYTS
+261 ISKTDNNLLNYTS
-276 KDTKFITDSKE
+276 KDTKFITDAKE

-292 EDISSFNISQS
+292 EDISSFIISQS
-303 SDSKNNCNEK
+303 SDSKNNYNGK
-313 EKNNINRDNNND
+313 EKNNTNNN

-338 KDDIEKQNSFENNH
+338 KDEREKQNSFENKN
-352 KSYINLNK
+352 KSSINLNK
-360 FNTIIQK
+360 FNTIIQN
-367 KYFQLNTDNNYKEN
+367 KYAQLNTDSNYKEN
-381 NKKCKLLSNQSNKNN
+381 IKYKILNNQSNKKN
-396 LKKANQIATNKI
+396 LKKTNQIITNKI
-408 INKTIGITKLKNQ
+408 INKTIGIVKLKNQ

-427 INIKNNNNSNKKE
+427 INIKNNNNSNINE
-440 KKNNKIYHILKKRNL
+440 KKNNKIFYILKKRNL

-467 KENKNKNNLN
+467 KENNNKLY
-477 LDYNKERNQIDENG
+477 LDCNKERNQIDENG

-533 GNSSIQDSELKEA
+533 GSSSIQDSELKEA
-546 GIKIP
+546 GIIIP

-564 SNNFGFP
+564 SNNFEFP

-576 YYSIKND
+576 YYSIKNYN
-583 KNILQDQHIIKLR
+583 NILDDQNIIKLR
-596 KWLENLKIEKYLYNF
+596 KWLENLKIEKYLNNF

-644 KIGYRSRIINKLKE
+644 KVGYRSRIINKLKE
-658 DSKSFINELKL
+658 DSKNFINDLKL
-669 NMIIVSRDEGKC
+669 NMLIVSKDEGEY
-681 INKYKNCQCI
+681 ISKYNNCQCI

>member
-1 MTNPNIENQSVSD
+1 MINPNIENQSESN
-14 IFIKSQLSINQLNH
+14 IFIKSQLPINQLNH
-28 ILINNSYIINSID
+28 ILNNNSYIINLID

-53 NNNYKLCNLLLNNP
+53 NNNYKLCDLLLNNP

-85 VKNQNEKIIKKLIEK
+85 VKNQNEKTIKKLIEK
-100 DTNLNYKNNFGNT
+100 DINLNYKNNFGNT
-113 PLQMAYE
+113 PLQIAYE
-120 YGNKSIIQLLNN
+120 YGNKTIIQILNN
-132 YGMKNLIR
+132 YGMNNLIR
-140 NNEHKLKT
+140 NNEHKLGTKVKT
-148 KSKAKK
+148 RKISNNNKK
-154 ITNDNKKS
+154 I
-162 NIALKS
+162 NILAKTLKS

-175 LKYNNKSQ
+175 LKNSIKSP
-183 KRKNGNDNINSNNQK
+183 KRKNANDNINNNNQK
-198 DKSMMISK
+198 DKSMMISQ

-218 INNKTSNEMNKN
+218 IHNKTSNEKKRSNIPNKL
-230 NISNSILTSRR
+230 LTSRR
-241 RIKNNIKCLK
+241 KFKNNIKCFK
-251 SNLTK
+251 NSLTK
-256 DEEGD
+256 DEEREE
-261 QISGTNINNLLNYTS
+261 ISKTDNNLLNYTS
-276 KDTKFITDSKE
+276 KDTKFITDAKE

-292 EDISSFNISQS
+292 EDISSFIISQS
-303 SDSKNNCNEK
+303 SDSKNNYNGK
-313 EKNNINRDNNND
+313 EKNNTNNN

-338 KDDIEKQNSFENNH
+338 KDEREKQNSFENKN
-352 KSYINLNK
+352 KSSINLNK
-360 FNTIIQK
+360 FNTIIQN
-367 KYFQLNTDNNYKEN
+367 KYAQLNTDSNYKEN
-381 NKKCKLLSNQSNKNN
+381 IKYKILNNQSNKKN
-396 LKKANQIATNKI
+396 LKKTNQIITNKI
-408 INKTIGITKLKNQ
+408 INKTIGIVKLKNQ

-427 INIKNNNNSNKKE
+427 INIKNNNNSNIKE
-440 KKNNKIYHILKKRNL
+440 KKNNKIYYILKKRNL

-467 KENKNKNNLN
+467 KENNNKLY
-477 LDYNKERNQIDENG
+477 LDCNKERNQIDENG

-533 GNSSIQDSELKEA
+533 GSSSIQDSELKEA
-546 GIKIP
+546 GIIIP

-564 SNNFGFP
+564 SNNFEFP

-576 YYSIKND
+576 YYSIKNY
-583 KNILQDQHIIKLR
+583 KNILDDQNIIKLR
-596 KWLENLKIEKYLYNF
+596 KWLENLKIEKYLNNF

-622 LIQMISS
+622 FIQMISS

-644 KIGYRSRIINKLKE
+644 KVGYRSRIINKLKE
-658 DSKSFINELKL
+658 DSKNFINDLKL
-669 NMIIVSRDEGKC
+669 NMLIVSKDEGEY
-681 INKYKNCQCI
+681 ISKYNNCQCI

>member
-1 MTNPNIENQSVSD
+1 MINPNIENQSESN
-14 IFIKSQLSINQLNH
+14 IFIKSQLPINQLNH
-28 ILINNSYIINSID
+28 ILNNNSYIINLID

-53 NNNYKLCNLLLNNP
+53 NNNYKLCDLLLNNP

-85 VKNQNEKIIKKLIEK
+85 VKNQNEKTIKKLIEK
-100 DTNLNYKNNFGNT
+100 DINLNYKNNFGNT
-113 PLQMAYE
+113 PLQIAYE
-120 YGNKSIIQLLNN
+120 YGNKTIIQILNN
-132 YGMKNLIR
+132 YGMNNLIR
-140 NNEHKLKT
+140 NNEHKLGTKVKT
-148 KSKAKK
+148 RKISNNNKK
-154 ITNDNKKS
+154 I
-162 NIALKS
+162 NILAKTLKS

-175 LKYNNKSQ
+175 LKNSIKSP
-183 KRKNGNDNINSNNQK
+183 KRKNANDNINNNNQK
-198 DKSMMISK
+198 DKSMMISQ

-218 INNKTSNEMNKN
+218 IHNKTSNEKKRSNIPNKL
-230 NISNSILTSRR
+230 LTSRR
-241 RIKNNIKCLK
+241 KFKNNIKCFK
-251 SNLTK
+251 NSLTK
-256 DEEGD
+256 DEEREE
-261 QISGTNINNLLNYTS
+261 ISKTDNNLLNYTS
-276 KDTKFITDSKE
+276 KDTKFITDAKE

-292 EDISSFNISQS
+292 EDISSFIISQS
-303 SDSKNNCNEK
+303 SDSKNNYNGK
-313 EKNNINRDNNND
+313 EKNNTNNN

-338 KDDIEKQNSFENNH
+338 KDEREKQNSFENKN
-352 KSYINLNK
+352 KSSINLNK
-360 FNTIIQK
+360 FNTIIQN
-367 KYFQLNTDNNYKEN
+367 KYAQLNTDSNYKEN
-381 NKKCKLLSNQSNKNN
+381 IKYKILNNQSNKKN
-396 LKKANQIATNKI
+396 LKKTNQITTNKI
-408 INKTIGITKLKNQ
+408 INKTIGIVKLKNQ

-427 INIKNNNNSNKKE
+427 INIKNNNNSNINE
-440 KKNNKIYHILKKRNL
+440 KKNNKIYYILKKRNL

-467 KENKNKNNLN
+467 KENNNKLY
-477 LDYNKERNQIDENG
+477 LDCNKERNQIDENG

-533 GNSSIQDSELKEA
+533 GSSSIQDSELKEA
-546 GIKIP
+546 GIIIP

-564 SNNFGFP
+564 SNNFEFP

-576 YYSIKND
+576 YYSIKNY
-583 KNILQDQHIIKLR
+583 KNILDDQNIIKLR
-596 KWLENLKIEKYLYNF
+596 KWLENLKIEKYLNNF

-622 LIQMISS
+622 FIQMISS

-644 KIGYRSRIINKLKE
+644 KVGYRSRIINKLKE
-658 DSKSFINELKL
+658 DSKNFINDLKL
-669 NMIIVSRDEGKC
+669 NMLIVSKDEGEY
-681 INKYKNCQCI
+681 ISKYNNCQCI

>member
-1 MTNPNIENQSVSD
+1 MINPNIENQSESN
-14 IFIKSQLSINQLNH
+14 IFIKSQLPINQLNH
-28 ILINNSYIINSID
+28 ILNNNSYIINLID

-53 NNNYKLCNLLLNNP
+53 NNNYKLCDLLLNNP

-85 VKNQNEKIIKKLIEK
+85 VKNQNEKTIKKLIEK
-100 DTNLNYKNNFGNT
+100 DINLNYKNNFGNT
-113 PLQMAYE
+113 PLQIAYE
-120 YGNKSIIQLLNN
+120 YGNKTIIQILNN
-132 YGMKNLIR
+132 YGMNNLIR
-140 NNEHKLKT
+140 NNEHKLGTKVKT
-148 KSKAKK
+148 RKISNNNKK
-154 ITNDNKKS
+154 I
-162 NIALKS
+162 NILAKTLKS

-175 LKYNNKSQ
+175 LKNSIKSP
-183 KRKNGNDNINSNNQK
+183 KRKNANDNINNNNQK
-198 DKSMMISK
+198 DKSMMISQ

-218 INNKTSNEMNKN
+218 IHNKTSNEKKRSNIPNKL
-230 NISNSILTSRR
+230 LTSRR
-241 RIKNNIKCLK
+241 KFKNNIKCFK
-251 SNLTK
+251 NSLTK
-256 DEEGD
+256 DEEREE
-261 QISGTNINNLLNYTS
+261 ISKTDNNLLNYTS
-276 KDTKFITDSKE
+276 KDTKFITDAKE

-292 EDISSFNISQS
+292 EDISSFIISQS
-303 SDSKNNCNEK
+303 SDSKNNYNGK
-313 EKNNINRDNNND
+313 EKNNTNNN

-338 KDDIEKQNSFENNH
+338 KDEREKQNSFENKN
-352 KSYINLNK
+352 KSSINLNK
-360 FNTIIQK
+360 FNTIIQN
-367 KYFQLNTDNNYKEN
+367 KYAQLNTDSNYKEN
-381 NKKCKLLSNQSNKNN
+381 IKYKILNNQSNKKN
-396 LKKANQIATNKI
+396 LKKTNQIITNKI
-408 INKTIGITKLKNQ
+408 INKTIGIVKLKNQ

-427 INIKNNNNSNKKE
+427 INIKNNSNIKE
-440 KKNNKIYHILKKRNL
+440 KKNNKIYYILKKRNL

-467 KENKNKNNLN
+467 KENNNKLY
-477 LDYNKERNQIDENG
+477 LDCNKERNQIDENG

-533 GNSSIQDSELKEA
+533 GSSSIQDSELKEA
-546 GIKIP
+546 GIIIP

-564 SNNFGFP
+564 SNNFEFP

-576 YYSIKND
+576 YYSIKNY
-583 KNILQDQHIIKLR
+583 KNILDDQNIIKLR
-596 KWLENLKIEKYLYNF
+596 KWLENLKIEKYLNNF

-622 LIQMISS
+622 FIQMISS

-644 KIGYRSRIINKLKE
+644 KVGYRSRIINKLKE
-658 DSKSFINELKL
+658 DSKNFINDLKL
-669 NMIIVSRDEGKC
+669 NMLIVSKDEGEY
-681 INKYKNCQCI
+681 ISKYNNCQCI

>member
-1 MTNPNIENQSVSD
+1 MTNPNLENQSESD
-14 IFIKSQLSINQLNH
+14 IFIKSQLPINQLNH

-53 NNNYKLCNLLLNNP
+53 NNNYKLCDLLLNNP
-67 KLNLYYKDNNGN
+67 KLNLDYKDNNGN

-85 VKNQNEKIIKKLIEK
+85 VKNQNEKIINNLIEK
-100 DTNLNYKNNFGNT
+100 DINLNNKNNFGKT
-113 PLQMAYE
+113 PLQIAYE
-120 YGNKSIIQLLNN
+120 YGNKSIIKILNN
-132 YGMKNLIR
+132 YAMNILMR
-140 NNEHKLKT
+140 NNEHKLSTKFKT
-148 KSKAKK
+148 RKT
-154 ITNDNKKS
+154 TNDNKKS
-162 NIALKS
+162 NISTKTLKN

-175 LKYNNKSQ
+175 LKYNLKSP
-183 KRKNGNDNINSNNQK
+183 KRNNDNDYINNNNQK
-198 DKSMMISK
+198 ENRMLSK
-206 YCKYYKSNPHFL
+206 YCNFYKSNPHFL
-218 INNKTSNEMNKN
+218 IKSSNEMNRY

-241 RIKNNIKCLK
+241 ENKNNIKSLK

-256 DEEGD
+256 DEEGEE
-261 QISGTNINNLLNYTS
+261 ISKTDNNNLLNYTS
-276 KDTKFITDSKE
+276 KDTKFITDAKE
-287 KSNNV
+287 KSNIV
-292 EDISSFNISQS
+292 DDMSSSFIISQS
-303 SDSKNNCNEK
+303 SDSKNIY
-313 EKNNINRDNNND
+313 NNINRDNNYD
-325 LRRKYII
+325 LKRKYII

-338 KDDIEKQNSFENNH
+338 KDERENIN

-360 FNTIIQK
+360 FNTIIQN
-367 KYFQLNTDNNYKEN
+367 KYFQLNTDNNNYKEN
-381 NKKCKLLSNQSNKNN
+381 NNYKIYQTNKNN
-396 LKKANQIATNKI
+396 LKKSNQINKNKI

-421 NSFNNK
+421 NSFNSK
-427 INIKNNNNSNKKE
+427 INTKINNSNKKE
-440 KKNNKIYHILKKRNL
+440 KKNIKIYHILKKRNL

-467 KENKNKNNLN
+467 KDNKNK
-477 LDYNKERNQIDENG
+477 IDENG
-491 LTMNSSKLLKDF
+491 LTLNSSKLLKDF
-503 LSQINMG
+503 LSQINMD
-510 KYISILAF
+510 KYISLLAF

-551 GDRAK
+551 GDIAK

-564 SNNFGFP
+564 SHNFDFK

-583 KNILQDQHIIKLR
+583 KNIIDDQNIIKLR
-596 KWLENLKIEKYLYNF
+596 KWLENLKIEKYLNNF

-669 NMIIVSRDEGKC
+669 NVLIVSRDDEGKC
-681 INKYKNCQCI
+681 ASKYNNCQCI

>member
-1 MTNPNIENQSVSD
+1 MTNPNLENQSESD
-14 IFIKSQLSINQLNH
+14 IFIKSQLPINQLKN
-28 ILINNSYIINSID
+28 ILINNSYLINSID
-41 KKGETLLSYAIN
+41 KKGETLLSYALN
-53 NNNYKLCNLLLNNP
+53 NNNYKLCDLLLNNH

-85 VKNQNEKIIKKLIEK
+85 VKNQNEKIIKNLIEK
-100 DTNLNYKNNFGNT
+100 DINLNNKNNFGKT
-113 PLQMAYE
+113 PLQIAYE
-120 YGNKSIIQLLNN
+120 YGNKSIIKILNN
-132 YGMKNLIR
+132 YAMNNLMR
-140 NNEHKLKT
+140 NNEHKLSIKFKT
-148 KSKAKK
+148 RKT
-154 ITNDNKKS
+154 TNDNKKS
-162 NIALKS
+162 NISTKTLKN

-175 LKYNNKSQ
+175 FKYNLKSP
-183 KRKNGNDNINSNNQK
+183 KRNNDNDYINNNNQK
-198 DKSMMISK
+198 DNRMLSK
-206 YCKYYKSNPHFL
+206 YCNYYKSNPHFL
-218 INNKTSNEMNKN
+218 IKTSNEMNRY
-230 NISNSILTSRR
+230 NILNSILTSRR
-241 RIKNNIKCLK
+241 GNKNNIKSLK
-251 SNLTK
+251 SNLSK
-256 DEEGD
+256 DEEGEE
-261 QISGTNINNLLNYTS
+261 ISKTDNNNLLNYTS
-276 KDTKFITDSKE
+276 KDTKFITDTKE
-287 KSNNV
+287 KSNIV
-292 EDISSFNISQS
+292 DDMSSFIISQS
-303 SDSKNNCNEK
+303 SDSKNNYNI
-313 EKNNINRDNNND
+313 INRDNNND
-325 LRRKYII
+325 LKRKYII

-338 KDDIEKQNSFENNH
+338 KDEKEKQNSFENIN

-360 FNTIIQK
+360 F

-381 NKKCKLLSNQSNKNN
+381 NKYKIYQSNKNN
-396 LKKANQIATNKI
+396 LKKTNQISKNKI

-427 INIKNNNNSNKKE
+427 INTKINNNNKE
-440 KKNNKIYHILKKRNL
+440 KKNIKIYQILKKRNL

-467 KENKNKNNLN
+467 KENKNK
-477 LDYNKERNQIDENG
+477 IDENG

-503 LSQINMG
+503 LSQINMD

-564 SNNFGFP
+564 SNNFEFK

-583 KNILQDQHIIKLR
+583 KNIFDDQNIIKLR
-596 KWLENLKIEKYLYNF
+596 KWLENLKIEKYLNNF

-669 NMIIVSRDEGKC
+669 NMLIVSRDEGKSVS
-681 INKYKNCQCI
+681 IYNNCQCF